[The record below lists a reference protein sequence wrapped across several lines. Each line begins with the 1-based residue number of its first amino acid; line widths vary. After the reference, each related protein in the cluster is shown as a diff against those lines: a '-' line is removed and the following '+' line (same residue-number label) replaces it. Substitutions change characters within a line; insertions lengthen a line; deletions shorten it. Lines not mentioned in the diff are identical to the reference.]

1 MVPAHLRERIMSSL
15 IGWCVCGFLLA
26 ALQPFI
32 ATHFRH
38 DGWED
43 EPGFR
48 IRSVSATAEFE
59 PDERSEH
66 ANWHETTLFVPTSA
80 NIDAPDAL
88 QHGIDRLLARVLVAL
103 PLTVL
108 LGVMVPRVTQPLR
121 IRRIPNP
128 SGAPPPASTACWL
141 QQPPSQAPPSMH

>member
-1 MVPAHLRERIMSSL
+1 MVSARLRRRITSSL
-15 IGWCVCGFLLA
+15 IGWCVWGILLA

-32 ATHFRH
+32 ATHFRQ

-59 PDERSEH
+59 PDERSDH
-66 ANWHETTLFVPTSA
+66 ANWHETTLFVPAAA
-80 NIDAPDAL
+80 NIDLPNAL
-88 QHGIDRLLARVLVAL
+88 QHGLDRLLALVLAAL

-108 LGVMVPRVTQPLR
+108 LAVLVPRATQPLR

-128 SGAPPPASTACWL
+128 SGAPPPAACWRR
-141 QQPPSQAPPSMH
+141 QPPSQAPPSMH

>member
-1 MVPAHLRERIMSSL
+1 MVSARLRQRVTSSL
-15 IGWCVCGFLLA
+15 IGWCVWGILLV

-59 PDERSEH
+59 PDDRSDH
-66 ANWHETTLFVPTSA
+66 ANWRETTLFVPA
-80 NIDAPDAL
+80 GAGIDLPDAL
-88 QHGIDRLLARVLVAL
+88 RHGIDRLLALVLVAL
-103 PLTVL
+103 PLTVVL
-108 LGVMVPRVTQPLR
+108 AVLAPRITQPLR

-128 SGAPPPASTACWL
+128 SGAPPPTACWL
-141 QQPPSQAPPSMH
+141 QQPPSQAPPSTH

>member
-1 MVPAHLRERIMSSL
+1 MVPARLRERIASSL

-32 ATHFRH
+32 ATHFRQ

-66 ANWHETTLFVPTSA
+66 ANWHETTLFVPASA
-80 NIDAPDAL
+80 SIDLPDAL
-88 QHGIDRLLARVLVAL
+88 QHGLDRLLALVLVAL

-108 LGVMVPRVTQPLR
+108 LAALVPRATQPLR

-128 SGAPPPASTACWL
+128 SGAPPPTACWL
-141 QQPPSQAPPSMH
+141 RQPPSQAPPSMH

>member
-1 MVPAHLRERIMSSL
+1 MVSDRLRRHISSSL
-15 IGWCVCGFLLA
+15 IGWCVWGILLA

-59 PDERSEH
+59 PDDRNEH
-66 ANWHETTLFVPTSA
+66 SHWHETTLFVPAAAS
-80 NIDAPDAL
+80 IDLPDAL
-88 QHGIDRLLARVLVAL
+88 QHGLDRLLALVLIAL

-108 LGVMVPRVTQPLR
+108 LVVQRLRATQPLR
-121 IRRIPNP
+121 VRRVPNP
-128 SGAPPPASTACWL
+128 SGAPPPTACWL
-141 QQPPSQAPPSMH
+141 QQPPSQAPPSTH